1 MFRPTPAIFRFS
13 SERVLVLWK
22 IYAYILQGTNSL
34 SEENLMMAGVG
45 RNM

>member
-1 MFRPTPAIFRFS
+1 MFRPTPAIIRIS
-13 SERVLVLWK
+13 SERVLVLYK
-22 IYAYILQGTNSL
+22 IYK